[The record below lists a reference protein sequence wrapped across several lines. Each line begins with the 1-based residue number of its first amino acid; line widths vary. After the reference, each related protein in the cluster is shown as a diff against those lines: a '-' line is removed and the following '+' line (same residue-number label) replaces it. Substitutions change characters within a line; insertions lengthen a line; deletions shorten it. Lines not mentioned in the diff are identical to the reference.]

1 MPAIA
6 ERHTAAI
13 ATVRIHGYPI
23 STWTRTARMTCVEKQ
38 IPYELVPVARGS
50 EEHGAL
56 HPFRRMPILE
66 IDGMIIVESL
76 AVTGHLAEAFPGPA
90 LQPEDHAGRA
100 RMRTWMS
107 VCADYLF
114 ADVVRTVPRG
124 RPITAEERTTARTA
138 LERAETLIDSD
149 SFLVGD
155 TLTLADLY
163 LAPQI
168 ANCLEKAPDLLNGLD
183 GLTTWA
189 ELMASRDSYRLTAYS
204 VN

>member
-1 MPAIA
+1 
-6 ERHTAAI
+6 
-13 ATVRIHGYPI
+13 
-23 STWTRTARMTCVEKQ
+23 MTCVEKD

-50 EEHGAL
+50 DEHGAL

-66 IDGMIIVESL
+66 IDGTFIFESL
-76 AVTGHLAEAFPGPA
+76 AITGHLAEAFPGPT

-124 RPITAEERTTARTA
+124 RPITTEERTTARTA
-138 LERAETLIDSD
+138 LERAEALIDSD
-149 SFLVGD
+149 AFLVGD
-155 TLTLADLY
+155 AITLADLY

-168 ANCLEKAPDLLNGLD
+168 ANCLEKAPDLLD
-183 GLTTWA
+183 GLARLNSWA
-189 ELMASRDSYRLTAYS
+189 RLMASRDSYQLTAYDVS
-204 VN
+204 